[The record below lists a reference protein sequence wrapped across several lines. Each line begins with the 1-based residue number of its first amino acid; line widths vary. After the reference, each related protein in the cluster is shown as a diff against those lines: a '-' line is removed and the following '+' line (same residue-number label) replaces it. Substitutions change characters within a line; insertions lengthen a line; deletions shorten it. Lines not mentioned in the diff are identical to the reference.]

1 MISFRGHC
9 KGAYS
14 LKRPFVTC
22 AERSRDGQLLAGY
35 MALIALGFTPKTG
48 TTRPSGRGARIR
60 CRSTP
65 CLFLNLERRKR
76 YDGS

>member
-22 AERSRDGQLLAGY
+22 AERSRERLNSCRVHGAHRTRIHVAGGNERPVLARRADSLPLY
-35 MALIALGFTPKTG
+35 AVPVSKT
-48 TTRPSGRGARIR
+48 
-60 CRSTP
+60 
-65 CLFLNLERRKR
+65 
-76 YDGS
+76 